1 MSLNTKLERSKTRA
15 KQQEVE
21 NQQPDA
27 YKSPYREKIDTTLDT
42 LGAAPDVSDTVGEAL
57 NQYRQRM
64 TENAQGAM
72 QNAVAG
78 NAALSGGYGNGYAAS
93 AARQGYDQSTA
104 DLGLAQN
111 SLRAQALNEYQNQ
124 QNGLV
129 EMLNALQT
137 QDNIERGEAA
147 GNLADWQQWRN
158 YWQNRAQTAR
168 QNDQTDTQLDK
179 VDAQYDKTQKENF
192 WNNVW
197 NTVTGVGSALLKGYD
212 GYKGYTQ
219 QQWENEFNQKQFDF
233 QKQQYADSQSR
244 ADRNE
249 LGNLYNEAFNL
260 YTYSPEV
267 AKAYLDSVG
276 IGSGVLDNY
285 TGAPVTRETQASVL
299 ATAAS
304 MVAAGNE
311 EGAANLL
318 KLYGMDPTAA
328 GNYRTISGRQLSTAL
343 QKSAATKSGSSGG
356 SGRASGGGSGN
367 STKSGYST
375 SQLLQIANK
384 FAGMEETN
392 PLYNYY
398 QQVLTEAGML
408 DDGAGNSG
416 KSTGSRPSQGAQLAL
431 NMGSKWGNVDGRS
444 TETAP
449 KTTAAARAAS
459 SGFVPM
465 PTDRISM
472 GQRQA
477 LSDAASGMSKEK
489 IIDKLVG
496 NGFTDDE
503 IYNILKNLK

>member
-1 MSLNTKLERSKTRA
+1 MSLNTKWERSKTRA

-27 YKSPYREKIDTTLDT
+27 YKSPYREKIDETLGA

-72 QNAVAG
+72 QSAVAG
-78 NAALSGGYGNGYAAS
+78 NAALSGGYGNGYAAT

-147 GNLADWQQWRN
+147 GSLADWQQWRN

-179 VDAQYDKTQKENF
+179 VDAQYDKNQKENF

-197 NTVTGVGSALLKGYD
+197 NTVTGVGNALLKGYD
-212 GYKGYTQ
+212 SYKGYTQ
-219 QQWENEFNQKQFDF
+219 QQWENAFNQQQLDF

-249 LGNLYNEAFNL
+249 VGDFYNEAFNL
-260 YTYSPEV
+260 YAYSPEV
-267 AKAYLDSVG
+267 AKAYLDRVG
-276 IGSGVLDNY
+276 MDSSLLDNY
-285 TGAPVTRETQASVL
+285 TGAPITRETQASVL
-299 ATAAS
+299 TAAAS

-318 KLYGMDPTAA
+318 KLYGMDPAAA
-328 GNYRTISGRQLSTAL
+328 GNYSTISGRQLSTAL

-356 SGRASGGGSGN
+356 SGRALGSSGSG
-367 STKSGYST
+367 TKSGYST

-398 QQVLTEAGML
+398 QQVLTEEGML
-408 DDGAGNSG
+408 DDGAGGSS
-416 KSTGSRPSQGAQLAL
+416 KST
-431 NMGSKWGNVDGRS
+431 GSKWGNADGQS
-444 TETAP
+444 TGTAP
-449 KTTAAARAAS
+449 QTTTAARAAS